1 MDAIQFKAYSHNGMI
16 EIPKEYQNFLDKEL
30 SVILLI
36 TEDSAKRK
44 ELLFQSINKHAF
56 ELPADYQFDRNE
68 MNER

>member
-1 MDAIQFKAYSHNGMI
+1 MDAIQFKAYSHHGII
-16 EIPKEYQNFLDKEL
+16 EIPKKYQNFLDKEL

-44 ELLFQSINKHAF
+44 ELFFQSINKHAV